1 MSDRFRGRVRT
12 ACRAVRASLGGR
24 REQLTL
30 AVGLGQDVAP
40 PGIAFTAR
48 WIAVPGGFWVDPRP
62 SRW

>member
-1 MSDRFRGRVRT
+1 MSDRFRGRVKT

-30 AVGLGQDVAP
+30 GVGLVQGVTP

-48 WIAVPGGFWVDPRP
+48 WIAVSGGFRVDPRP